1 MHGEKEANQAV
12 ANSDLILALG
22 TRFSDRVVGDVK
34 KFASKAKII
43 HVDIDKAEIDKNVT
57 TDFHVIG
64 DCRKVLEV
72 LIPKVYNNDNR
83 EWIEK
88 VNGWRKQVK
97 TSMLGYYE
105 NQEAT
110 DEVLRNGWLHT
121 GDLGYMDEEGFVY
134 LTGRKKTVIVTK
146 GGKNIFPEELETVL
160 MEDEHIQEVLVH
172 GVDDGRVG
180 NVVVTADI
188 YPNYKLLTSE
198 KGKLSSSEIYH
209 FYKELVEEINDKLPP
224 NKRIKRI
231 SIRDEEFVKTTTGK
245 IKRFGNNT
253 EAAASQEKH
262 PECSSEILTRSEERR
277 VGKECRSRWSPYH

>member
-1 MHGEKEANQAV
+1 MGKPVPKTEV
-12 ANSDLILALG
+12 RIINSDEDGIG
-22 TRFSDRVVGDVK
+22 
-34 KFASKAKII
+34 
-43 HVDIDKAEIDKNVT
+43 E
-57 TDFHVIG
+57 VICKG
-64 DCRKVLEV
+64 PSV
-72 LIPKVYNNDNR
+72 
-83 EWIEK
+83 
-88 VNGWRKQVK
+88 
-97 TSMLGYYE
+97 MLGYYE

-209 FYKELVEEINDKLPP
+209 FYKELVEE
-224 NKRIKRI
+224 
-231 SIRDEEFVKTTTGK
+231 K
-245 IKRFGNNT
+245 IGR
-253 EAAASQEKH
+253 AH
-262 PECSSEILTRSEERR
+262 
-277 VGKECRSRWSPYH
+277 V